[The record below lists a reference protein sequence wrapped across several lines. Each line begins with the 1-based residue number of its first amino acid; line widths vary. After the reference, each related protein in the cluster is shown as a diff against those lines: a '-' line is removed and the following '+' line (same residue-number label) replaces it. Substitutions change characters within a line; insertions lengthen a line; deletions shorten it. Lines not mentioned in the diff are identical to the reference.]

1 MSFLDLGIE
10 PAIVYQLKKQGITE
24 PFEVQEAAIPDTML
38 GKDVCCRAPTGSGKT
53 LAFGLPLIARCKP
66 SEPGKPSSLIVTPT
80 RELAEQ
86 ICNVLTPLAKEMHL
100 KVLAV
105 YGGTSYSKHRKAL
118 EKGVDI
124 VVACPGR
131 LIDLMEQGSISLEN
145 VEIAVLDE
153 ADRMADM
160 GFIDPVCFILDNC
173 DKHRQVILYSATLD
187 REVSKIVKK
196 YQDRPARI
204 EVGPKEI
211 SMDSMKHHFWI
222 VKKRKIIITSDVIE
236 KVGRTMIFCRTRR
249 GVDRVT
255 RELKDER
262 LRATAIHGGLTQRQR
277 DRAMDQF
284 IYGDCIALVATDV
297 AARGID
303 VDGVQCVIHWDPPEN
318 GKAYKHRSGR
328 TARAGATGTVVSL
341 LQKKDKGKYNR
352 IQKEVGIKSQV
363 SDPNLK
369 NIPENELDYIPPPRP
384 KREYQQKNP
393 RNRRRNRRRRGG
405 RPPSGKSDEPKRFGG
420 KNRKPKRSDKIKFPR
435 EEDRP
440 KRRKQPSYPDRS
452 GGKPPKKKEGEER
465 NKFGDKKKPYS
476 GNRNSRGRG
485 RSGGQNRSRGG
496 GGRKYGKRS
505 SGGRSSGGQR
515 SGGRSNYSNRSSGSR
530 EGGSRNDSSG
540 NRGGGG
546 RDKYG
551 NKPSG
556 NRGGGGG
563 RRGGGRSNYGNRG
576 SGGRN
581 RDGGNNNR
589 GGNSGNKSGSGK
601 KFYGN
606 KKGSGKKRKPQN
618 KSNRN
623 YERKSQ

>member
-1 MSFLDLGIE
+1 MSFLDLGVE
-10 PAIVYQLKKQGITE
+10 PAIVYQLKKQGIIE

-38 GKDVCCRAPTGSGKT
+38 GKDICCRAPTGSGKT

-66 SEPGKPSSLIVTPT
+66 SEPSKPSALIVTPT

-105 YGGTSYSKHRKAL
+105 YGGTSYSKHKKAL
-118 EKGVDI
+118 AKGVDI

-131 LIDLMEQGSISLEN
+131 LIDLMEQGSIFLDNVEN
-145 VEIAVLDE
+145 VVLDE

-187 REVSKIVKK
+187 RDVSKLVKK
-196 YQDRPARI
+196 YQDRPVKI

-211 SMDSMKHHFWI
+211 NMKELKHHFWI
-222 VKKRKIIITSDVIE
+222 IKKRKIIVTCDVIE

-249 GVDRVT
+249 GVDRVA

-262 LRATAIHGGLTQRQR
+262 LRVAAIHGGLTQRQR

-284 IYGDCIALVATDV
+284 IYGDCMALVATDV

-303 VDGVQCVIHWDPPEN
+303 VDGVQCIIHWDPPEN

-352 IQKEVGIKSQV
+352 IQKEVGIKYQV
-363 SDPNLK
+363 GDPDLK
-369 NIPENELDYIPPPRP
+369 KIPENELDYIPPPRP

-393 RNRRRNRRRRGG
+393 RNRRRNRRSGG

-420 KNRKPKRSDKIKFPR
+420 KNRRPKRSDKIKFPR

-452 GGKPPKKKEGEER
+452 GGRPPKKRDNGKKEPSEDR
-465 NKFGDKKKPYS
+465 KKNLNRQN
-476 GNRNSRGRG
+476 NRNSRNFGKKFYNNKRKP
-485 RSGGQNRSRGG
+485 SQN
-496 GGRKYGKRS
+496 K
-505 SGGRSSGGQR
+505 R
-515 SGGRSNYSNRSSGSR
+515 SGGRNQR
-530 EGGSRNDSSG
+530 
-540 NRGGGG
+540 
-546 RDKYG
+546 K
-551 NKPSG
+551 
-556 NRGGGGG
+556 
-563 RRGGGRSNYGNRG
+563 
-576 SGGRN
+576 
-581 RDGGNNNR
+581 
-589 GGNSGNKSGSGK
+589 SGK
-601 KFYGN
+601 KFYDN
-606 KKGSGKKRKPQN
+606 KKKPSQNKKRDN
-618 KSNRN
+618 KSQRN
-623 YERKSQ
+623 SKKKFFSSKKKR